1 MKILATLVTIAL
13 IGLQAAAAQ
22 SITVTTNVDR
32 LDGMAIIKL
41 YNSVDGWAKDEPIK
55 VAAEILPAQAA
66 AGVRSS
72 SRRVVFIDLPPGQ
85 YAVGIHHDLNYDLR
99 LNTDFFGKPVE
110 PFGISNSPNLQRGK
124 KPTFNEASFT
134 LANQNLQLLVPF
146 YGQ

>member
-1 MKILATLVTIAL
+1 MRHLALMVGAAL
-13 IGLQAAAAQ
+13 LGFQGAFAQ
-22 SITVTTNVDR
+22 SIIVTTNVTR
-32 LDGMAIIKL
+32 LDGMVIVKL

-124 KPTFNEASFT
+124 MPTFNEVSFT